1 MRASFTGLEDS
12 EMPVI
17 SHQQIPEIEMRPGIR
32 GQFLASK
39 DHGARGVC
47 LLVNTVDPGAAA
59 PLHKHTVEETML
71 VLEGTVWVRVGDERY
86 TVGPH
91 HTVIIPAETP
101 HAWGN
106 AGPGVAKLLWAFG
119 GPDPFGDS
127 TYLEG
132 APPAYSAPDSR
143 KT

>member
-1 MRASFTGLEDS
+1 
-12 EMPVI
+12 
-17 SHQQIPEIEMRPGIR
+17 MRPGIR

-39 DHGARGVC
+39 ALGATGVS
-47 LLVNTVDPGAAA
+47 LLTNTVAPGAAA

-71 VLEGTVWVRVGDERY
+71 VLEGTVWVQVDAARY

-91 HTVIIPAETP
+91 HTVIIPPHTP

-106 AGPGVAKLLWAFG
+106 AGPGEAKLLWAFA
-119 GPDPFGDS
+119 GPDPFADA

-132 APPAYSAPDSR
+132 TPP
-143 KT
+143 KV